1 MFTMVLR
8 FFFTSSLGNLNAA
21 AWEAKLRGTGHCQ
34 CAAQGRQRQS
44 KIGVSAHVSL
54 GEKRWGLEWRLW
66 FSNSCVSKMPLRT
79 TRSWEWGLQAC
90 NEPGEGGESSLAQSE
105 SQECRGAF
113 CRRHRLGSV
122 WWRPPCIGYWWGRQS
137 LLVQTAV
144 FSMENSRFWCCVR
157 GCHGPHSVVSWSC
170 ALGQGSCLELIQTL
184 LFSII
189 NFIRILNYL
198 LPCEFFCLMAQS
210 TAPHL
215 AAWWHSPLPHT

>member
-1 MFTMVLR
+1 MNSDVCASPSCSLENR
-8 FFFTSSLGNLNAA
+8 FSCTHSIQTFAECLPWYCVFFTSSLGNLKAA
-21 AWEAKLRGTGHCQ
+21 TWEVKLRGTGHCQ

-122 WWRPPCIGYWWGRQS
+122 
-137 LLVQTAV
+137 
-144 FSMENSRFWCCVR
+144 
-157 GCHGPHSVVSWSC
+157 
-170 ALGQGSCLELIQTL
+170 
-184 LFSII
+184 
-189 NFIRILNYL
+189 
-198 LPCEFFCLMAQS
+198 
-210 TAPHL
+210 
-215 AAWWHSPLPHT
+215 